1 LPNVLVIHVKRFYY
15 EGMDYKKIDEAVNF
29 EKVVD
34 IQSRQNQIGKYELY
48 GIVHHF
54 GTKNAGHYI
63 A

>member
-1 LPNVLVIHVKRFYY
+1 
-15 EGMDYKKIDEAVNF
+15 MDYKKIDEAVNF